1 VGWSSPATLN
11 AERGGFCCPQQG
23 CANSP
28 SAPACSGA
36 ATLSV
41 VYLGVVSLAGGLSR
55 ALELFWEDRLFV
67 VPILL
72 GFGGQAALYTRLRLA
87 ARRARAEGAMTAA
100 GGGLSTAGMIAF
112 CAHHLCAHCAD

>member
-1 VGWSSPATLN
+1 MSTARMRQLSVAAGLL
-11 AERGGFCCPQQG
+11 
-23 CANSP
+23 
-28 SAPACSGA
+28 GA

-41 VYLGVVSLAGGLSR
+41 VYLGVVSLAGGLSH

-72 GFGGQAALYTRLRLA
+72 GFGAQAALFTRLRLA